1 MSQDHNGGRRR
12 RSRGRW
18 IAGGLAAA
26 ALAVALWGM
35 GRLGRKAPSESGE
48 PMFVVERGPLRISLT
63 ESGSIQSR
71 ERVIIRSEVEG
82 RRTILSLVDEGKHVK
97 KGDLLVEIDSSGLEE
112 NRVEQQIRVENAQA
126 QWINARENLSI
137 ASNATQAAIDD
148 ADMALRFARIEKEK
162 FEKAEY
168 AQQLRQAS
176 ADISIAQEELQRA
189 ADKVTWSKRLMDQ
202 GYLTRTEMLA
212 DELTEKR
219 SRIGLELAQSKLS
232 VLTNYTFAQTS
243 EKLAREITKADLALG
258 RARLRASADL
268 IQALAAARATESEY
282 LRQKDKLERTVEQI
296 GKCRLTAPSDG
307 MVVYSTTVS
316 ERRWMQEPLRAGVE
330 VVERQD
336 LIYLPAT
343 KEMMALVQMQETSLP
358 KLREGLPA
366 RVRISALPGRTFNGH
381 IERIGILP
389 NSSQAWLNPDLK
401 VYDCHVWIDE
411 DTEVLRPGMSC
422 RVEILIAE
430 YEDAVYVPVQSVMR
444 VENRPTVYVM
454 KDGAP
459 VQREVEVGLDNSRM
473 VRILK
478 GLEPGERVML
488 APPLPASDMQ
498 QGGHPTGAEGRRG
511 DGSTNGNGSRAVA
524 PRNGTGPTEP
534 RTRGPAG
541 GRAGSPPRPP
551 SP

>member
-1 MSQDHNGGRRR
+1 MLQDHDGRRR
-12 RSRGRW
+12 RRARGRW
-18 IAGGLAAA
+18 IAGGLAASAMA
-26 ALAVALWGM
+26 AALWGV
-35 GRLGRKAPSESGE
+35 GRLGRKSATESGE
-48 PMFVVERGPLRISLT
+48 PLFIVERGPLRISLT

-82 RRTILSLVDEGKHVK
+82 RRTILSLVEEGKHVK
-97 KGDLLVEIDSSGLEE
+97 KGDLLVEIDASGLED

-126 QWINARENLSI
+126 QWINAQKNLTI

-189 ADKVTWSKRLMDQ
+189 ADKVAWSLRLMDQ

-232 VLTNYTFAQTS
+232 VLTNYTFAQTG

-258 RARLRASADL
+258 RSKLRASADL
-268 IQALAAARATESEY
+268 IQALALARATESEY

-296 GKCRLTAPSDG
+296 GRCRLTAPSDG

-316 ERRWMQEPLRAGVE
+316 ERRYMQEPLRAGVE

-343 KEMMALVQMQETSLP
+343 KEMMALIQMQETSLP
-358 KLREGLPA
+358 KLRDGLTA
-366 RVRISALPGRTFNGH
+366 RIRVSALPGRTFDGH

-389 NSSQAWLNPDLK
+389 NSSQSWLNPDLK

-411 DTEVLRPGMSC
+411 DTESLRPGMSC

-430 YEDAVYVPVQSVMR
+430 YEDAVYVPVQTVMR

-454 KDGAP
+454 DGGVRA
-459 VQREVEVGLDNSRM
+459 QRDVEVGLDNSRM

-478 GLEPGERVML
+478 GLAPGERVML

-498 QGGHPTGAEGRRG
+498 QGGHPAGAEGRRG
-511 DGSTNGNGSRAVA
+511 DGSTNGNGTRAA
-524 PRNGTGPTEP
+524 PP
-534 RTRGPAG
+534 RTGHGPAPGAGGPAG
-541 GRAGSPPRPP
+541 GRRGNALPPPAP
-551 SP
+551 